1 LISIII
7 PNLHSP
13 LVGEVIAALRAQ
25 TARPLIGEII
35 VVGQD
40 RYGLVVP
47 DALVRPIATE
57 RPLYPGAARNLG
69 AAAASGDVLLFVD
82 ADCLLA
88 PDAVAQL
95 VRGLDQG
102 YAAVVGGVVPEPDS
116 YWVLCNNLM
125 AFPEFL
131 ADAPP
136 GERSA
141 LASFCLCIRRD
152 AWERTGG
159 FDDAFTVACEDLDLS
174 YRLRR
179 LGERLGCVPAAHV
192 LHRPRRAAIGD
203 VWRVHEGYGIF
214 WRKITHRHA
223 DMLPFSQAAWAS
235 ERLGAVAAG
244 LAVPIAVVFV
254 LRLLM
259 NNRHMRRFWYTV
271 PGLVWLRLAWYSGM
285 RRAAAREHN
294 APR

>member
-13 LVGEVIAALRAQ
+13 LVGDVIAALRAQ
-25 TARPLIGEII
+25 TLRDQIAEII

-40 RYGLVVP
+40 RYVLVVP
-47 DALVRPIATE
+47 DELVRPIATE
-57 RPLYPGAARNLG
+57 GPVYPGAARNLG
-69 AAAASGDVLLFVD
+69 AAAASGDVLVFVD

-88 PDAVAQL
+88 PDAVERL
-95 VRGLDQG
+95 VGGLDERG
-102 YAAVVGGVVPEPDS
+102 YAAVVGGVVPEPGS
-116 YWVLCNNLM
+116 YWLLCNNLM

-131 ADAPP
+131 VGAAP

-152 AWERTGG
+152 AWERAGG

-179 LGERLGCVPAAHV
+179 LGYRLGCVPSARV
-192 LHRPRRAAIGD
+192 LHRPRRATIGD

-214 WRKITHRHA
+214 WRKITRRHA

-235 ERLGAVAAG
+235 ERLGAAGAAA
-244 LAVPIAVVFV
+244 AVPIALAFV
-254 LRLLM
+254 LRLLLRH
-259 NNRHMRRFWYTV
+259 RHMLRFWYTV
-271 PGLVWLRLAWYSGM
+271 PGLIWLRLAWYSGI
-285 RRAAAREHN
+285 RRAVTRHMEIS
-294 APR
+294 